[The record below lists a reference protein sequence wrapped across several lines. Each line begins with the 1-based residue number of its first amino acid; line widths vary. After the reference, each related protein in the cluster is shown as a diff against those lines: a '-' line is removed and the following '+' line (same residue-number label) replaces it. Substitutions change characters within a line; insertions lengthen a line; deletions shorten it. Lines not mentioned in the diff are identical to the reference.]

1 MILIAGAGIGGLT
14 LGCALARAGISFRIV
29 DRAPDLRPAGA
40 GITLA
45 DNAFR
50 ALAHIGLDA
59 RVRACGAPLGVAAI
73 QRPSGRPITAID
85 TREAGL
91 GSSVAMS
98 RTRLQQALLESL
110 GQDVELGRDVES
122 YEPDRGSVRVR
133 LADGGVALGTLL
145 IGADGLHSRVRRAM
159 LGDTPLRYSGQ
170 TSWRAIVRAPFVNRD
185 RVTETWGASRRFGVV
200 PIGGDE
206 VYWFAVADAPAGG
219 RDGHDVRDVLAR
231 MFSGWHAPVEAL
243 IAATDPTAI
252 LRTDIADRA
261 PVDRWTD
268 GRVALLGDAAHP
280 MTPNLGMGGCQAIED
295 AVVLADAIARE
306 GERPAALAR
315 YQARRLTRANGFVER
330 SRRLGQLAH
339 VRPAALRWIRD
350 GALSCVP
357 RGLAVRA
364 LARDLDF
371 RM

>member
-14 LGCALARAGISFRIV
+14 LGCALARAGLPFRIV

-59 RVRACGAPLGVAAI
+59 RVRACGAQLGVAAI

-91 GSSVAMS
+91 GSSVAMA
-98 RTRLQQALLESL
+98 RTRLQQALLASL
-110 GQDVELGRDVES
+110 GQEVELGRDVVS
-122 YEPDRGSVRVR
+122 YEQDEHAVRVR
-133 LADGGVALGTLL
+133 FADGGAAEGTLL
-145 IGADGLHSRVRRAM
+145 IGADGLHSRVRTTM
-159 LGDTPLRYSGQ
+159 LGETPLRYSGQ
-170 TSWRAIVRAPFVNRD
+170 TSWRAIARAAFVDPD

-200 PIGGDE
+200 PIGGGD

-219 RDGHDVRDVLAR
+219 RDGEDVRDALAR
-231 MFSGWHAPVEAL
+231 MFAGWHAPIEAL
-243 IAATDPTAI
+243 IAATDPAAI

-261 PVDRWTD
+261 PVDRWID
-268 GRVALLGDAAHP
+268 GRVALVGDAAHP

-295 AVVLADAIARE
+295 ALVLADALARE
-306 GERPAALAR
+306 GETPAALAG
-315 YQARRLTRANGFVER
+315 YQARRLARANGFVER

-339 VRPAALRWIRD
+339 VRPAALRWLRD
-350 GALSCVP
+350 AALGCVP
-357 RGLAVRA
+357 RGVAVRA

-371 RM
+371 RL